1 MSLNLLKKKSLKKVL
16 AKILYDLIRR
26 GSQCEVKYI
35 FYLKFTKNI
44 RADLKIKEKK
54 NCTSLYIKGGGA
66 GLFYKGCPDVI

>member
-16 AKILYDLIRR
+16 AKILYDLITR

-54 NCTSLYIKGGGA
+54 IALLYTSRGGGCRA
-66 GLFYKGCPDVI
+66 LL